1 VYIFIC
7 SVEELPTLFLEEWEQ
22 QQLADLVLLDPKW
35 LITLMRIVMEL
46 EDGANDYTG
55 EDLRDL
61 KETGIARAVLLR
73 DCWKEYHSTDN
84 DVSFRQLCLMLQAYC
99 LIYPV
104 RGDVG
109 RCFPHPTQSDNH
121 KISTTTAAASHNL
134 SHSQSVCGA
143 DTTAD
148 NFLVP
153 CKLPQKDRMK
163 KDHLPN
169 LPWIT
174 FYFDFQG
181 FLPVEVF
188 NRFVCLM
195 LARSQAKCTTSR
207 LPEFSATCCRFYEIE
222 GCNWKLEIEAGHLLK
237 VSVM

>member
-1 VYIFIC
+1 MSSSSFSI
-7 SVEELPTLFLEEWEQ
+7 EELPTLFLDKWEQ

-35 LITLMRIVMEL
+35 LITLMKIVMEL
-46 EDGANDYTG
+46 EPGAIDYTG

-73 DCWKEYHSTDN
+73 DCWKEYHSTDD

-99 LIYPV
+99 LIYPI
-104 RGDVG
+104 RGDMG
-109 RCFPHPTQSDNH
+109 RCIPQRSQSDNH
-121 KISTTTAAASHNL
+121 EISTTTAAASHSL
-134 SHSQSVCGA
+134 SHSQSACDA

-153 CKLPQKDRMK
+153 CKLPKFRKNKEDCSF
-163 KDHLPN
+163 D
-169 LPWIT
+169 LPWIS
-174 FYFDFQG
+174 FYFDFRG
-181 FLPVEVF
+181 FLPVEIF
-188 NRFVCLM
+188 NRFMCLM
-195 LARSQAKCTTSR
+195 LARPQAKYT
-207 LPEFSATCCRFYEIE
+207 EHQFSATCCRFDQIE